1 MDFFTV
7 FLLCLSV
14 VFIII
19 KLCSN
24 GATSKNSPPSP
35 PRLPLLGNLHQLG
48 LFPHRTLQT
57 LAQNY
62 GSLMLLHFGKVPV
75 LVVSSADAAREVM
88 KTHDLLFSD
97 RPQRKMNDVLL
108 YGSKDLAS
116 STYGEYWRQIRSLSV
131 LHLLST
137 KRVQSFRRVREEE
150 TAIMME
156 NIRQRCRDSLEV
168 NLTDMCAAVTNDVAC
183 RVALGRRYRGRE
195 GAGFQKLLLEFGE
208 LLGAVCIGDYVPWLH
223 WVSHGLFQRANR
235 IAEHLDQFIDQ
246 VIQEHV
252 TRNGRDGGADV
263 DSRDHN
269 DFVDVLLSMEENN
282 ANTTDSLIN
291 RTAIKALIL
300 DMFVAGTDTTHT
312 SLEWTMSELLK
323 HSSVMQT
330 LQEEVRSVVGNRSRV
345 TEDDLG
351 EMKYL
356 KAVIKESL
364 RLHPPLPLTVPR
376 RCMEDVKVKGYE
388 IGAGTQVLVNA
399 WAIARDSSC
408 WDQPLEFK
416 PERFLSSSIDLK
428 GHDFELIP
436 FGAGRRGC
444 PGISFAIKIVEI
456 VMANLVHQFD
466 WSLPGGASGEDLD
479 MSETPGLSVHRKFP
493 LLAVATAY
501 ERN

>member
-1 MDFFTV
+1 MLFFTI
-7 FLLCLSV
+7 FLLFLSV

-24 GATSKNSPPSP
+24 EANTKNSPPSP

-62 GSLMLLHFGKVPV
+62 GSLMLLHLGKVPV
-75 LVVSSADAAREVM
+75 LVISSADAAREVM

-97 RPQRKMNDVLL
+97 RPQRKMHDVLL

-116 STYGEYWRQIRSLSV
+116 STYGEYWRQIRSVSV

-150 TAIMME
+150 TARMTE
-156 NIRQRCRDSLEV
+156 NIRQCCRDSLPV
-168 NLTDMCAAVTNDVAC
+168 NLTDICASVTNDVAC
-183 RVALGRRYRGRE
+183 RVALGRRYRGTE
-195 GAGFQKLLLEFGE
+195 GRGFQKLLLEFGD
-208 LLGAVCIGDYVPWLH
+208 LLGAVSIGDYVPWLH
-223 WVSHGLFQRANR
+223 WRANKV
-235 IAEHLDQFIDQ
+235 AKHLDQFIDE
-246 VIQEHV
+246 VIEEHII
-252 TRNGRDGGADV
+252 RNGRYGVV
-263 DSRDHN
+263 DSGDHD
-269 DFVDVLLSMEENN
+269 DFVDVLLSMEKNN
-282 ANTTDSLIN
+282 ANTTDSLID

-300 DMFVAGTDTTHT
+300 DMFVAGTDTTYT

-323 HSSVMQT
+323 HSSVMQK
-330 LQEEVRSVVGNRSRV
+330 LQEEVRSVVGNRTHV

-364 RLHPPLPLTVPR
+364 RLHPPIPLTVPR

-416 PERFLSSSIDLK
+416 PERFLSSSIDFK

-444 PGISFAIKIVEI
+444 PGISFATKIVEI
-456 VMANLVHQFD
+456 VIANLVHQFD

-479 MSETPGLSVHRKFP
+479 MSEIPGLAVHRKFP
-493 LLAVATAY
+493 PLAVATAY